1 MTSDEETPSLVFCG
15 TNKAVLLSAERRLAA
30 LLPIARRDAAS
41 PLARLSSIFRTDRAV
56 IEGPARDKVVT
67 LSRRSPLGQ
76 AFVSVDE
83 HPDGSDMLDVTRRHP
98 RRGRHV
104 HELILRDHDVH
115 LEIETHGR
123 LAGVTSTRNGS
134 PSDILRLLSLVHGVV
149 ETALLRRI
157 ETVDPFRHA
166 VAARL
171 ASSGNPEPMMRMSVA
186 GGGTPLLVPAVDVM
200 WPTPVTS
207 ARYGILDRDVDVWA
221 LNDPIDSGL
230 PTTWELDARE
240 FSGHLKV
247 ELRPMVTRLPR
258 PANPV
263 EVLRG
268 EAAFAAAA

>member
-1 MTSDEETPSLVFCG
+1 VTSDGETPRLVFSA
-15 TNKAVLLSAERRLAA
+15 TSEKVLRSAEERLAK
-30 LLPIARRDAAS
+30 LLPTARRDAAS
-41 PLARLSSIFRTDRAV
+41 PLARIASIFRTDRAL
-56 IEGPARDKVVT
+56 IPGPARNKIVT

-83 HPDGSDMLDVTRRHP
+83 HADGSDMLDVTRMHP

-104 HELILRDHDVH
+104 HELILKDHDVH
-115 LEIETHGR
+115 LEVETHGR
-123 LAGVTSTRNGS
+123 LDGVTSTRNGS

-149 ETALLRRI
+149 ETALMRRI
-157 ETVDPFRHA
+157 EAVDPFRHA

-171 ASSGNPEPMMRMSVA
+171 ASSGNPEPMVRMSTI
-186 GGGTPLLVPAVDVM
+186 GGGAPLLVPAVDVM

-207 ARYGILDRDVDVWA
+207 ARYGILDRDIDVWA

>member
-1 MTSDEETPSLVFCG
+1 MTSDGEAPRLVFSR
-15 TNKAVLLSAERRLAA
+15 TNENVLLSAERRLAA
-30 LLPIARRDAAS
+30 LLPTARRDAAS
-41 PLARLSSIFRTDRAV
+41 PFARLASIFRTDRAV
-56 IEGPARDKVVT
+56 MPGPARDKVIT
-67 LSRRSPLGQ
+67 LSRRGPLGQ
-76 AFVSVDE
+76 AIVSVDE
-83 HPDGSDMLDVTRRHP
+83 HPDGSDMLDVTRKHP

-104 HELILRDHDVH
+104 HELILKDHDVH

-123 LAGVTSTRNGS
+123 LAGVTSTRNGA
-134 PSDILRLLSLVHGVV
+134 PSDILRLLSLVHSVL
-149 ETALLRRI
+149 ETALQRRI
-157 ETVDPFRHA
+157 GAVDPFRHA

-171 ASSGNPEPMMRMSVA
+171 AACGNPEPMMRMTVS

-207 ARYGILDRDVDVWA
+207 ARYGILDRDVGVWA

-230 PTTWELDARE
+230 PTTWELDARG